1 MKKIILL
8 ILTLSFFL
16 NLSNIS
22 LAKNN
27 KVTIIRVMAAYSL
40 KESFDEIKRQFEN
53 THTNIDVEINYAGSQ
68 QLVSQIEHGVNA
80 DIFACANKEYMEQL
94 NKQGLMVNPKVFA
107 HNKLIIAVSANA
119 KNVNTL
125 NDLVKTHVKLAIAAQ
140 TVPIGKYTLELL
152 TNLEKSGTVSPN
164 YRRKYL
170 NNVISNELNVKDVL
184 AKIELEEADAGVV
197 YKTDITREKT
207 NKIRILNIN
216 DKYNVTIT
224 YSIAILKDSKN
235 KQSAQLFI
243 SYILSNEG
251 QKILR
256 NKGFTK

>member
-107 HNKLIIAVSANA
+107 HNKLI
-119 KNVNTL
+119 
-125 NDLVKTHVKLAIAAQ
+125 
-140 TVPIGKYTLELL
+140 
-152 TNLEKSGTVSPN
+152 
-164 YRRKYL
+164 
-170 NNVISNELNVKDVL
+170 
-184 AKIELEEADAGVV
+184 
-197 YKTDITREKT
+197 
-207 NKIRILNIN
+207 
-216 DKYNVTIT
+216 
-224 YSIAILKDSKN
+224 
-235 KQSAQLFI
+235 
-243 SYILSNEG
+243 
-251 QKILR
+251 
-256 NKGFTK
+256 